1 METKMMKNKG
11 FTLIEL
17 LLVIAI
23 IGILAAAILV
33 GISGQRE
40 KARAASALESVKSAM
55 PYVVDCYMKGSVT
68 APSAAGGNAICA
80 SSGGITYPALA
91 SGCTYTTN
99 VTGDR
104 VLVTCTGSK
113 TITCNYG
120 ATTNCVTA
128 GF

>member
-40 KARAASALESVKSAM
+40 KARATSALESVKSAM

-68 APSAAGGNAICA
+68 APGASGGGAICA
-80 SSGGITYPALA
+80 NSGINYPALA
-91 SGCTYTTN
+91 SGCNYTTN

-104 VLVTCTGSK
+104 VEVSCSGSK

-120 ATTNCVTA
+120 TTTNCTTS

>member
-1 METKMMKNKG
+1 MKMKKMKG

-40 KARAASALESVKSAM
+40 KARAASALESVKSVM
-55 PYVVDCYMKGSVT
+55 PYVAECHMKGTVQ
-68 APSAAGGNAICA
+68 APDSAGGNSVC
-80 SSGGITYPALA
+80 SPDTGFTYPSLGTT
-91 SGCTYTTN
+91 GCTYTTN
-99 VTGDR
+99 TTGER
-104 VLVTCTGSK
+104 IQVNCPTSI
-113 TITCNYG
+113 TINCNYG
-120 ATTNCVTA
+120 DTTNCETT